1 MSILYAVGV
10 LSTVFH
16 FSNGLWT
23 LGITWGLWT
32 SPAAMRRANWISIA
46 IGVLLGGAGLG
57 ALGGLRNVD
66 VEQARAIENRM
77 DDVKRML
84 EGDQPHS
91 GAPDSGAHDSRAH
104 DSRAHGGHAAEPH
117 DLPVVP
123 TSVSAGQTPPGT

>member
-1 MSILYAVGV
+1 VSILYAVGV

-46 IGVLLGGAGLG
+46 VGVLLGGAGLG
-57 ALGGLRNVD
+57 ALGGLRSVD
-66 VEQARAIENRM
+66 IEQARAIENRM

-84 EGDQPHS
+84 EGAPPHS
-91 GAPDSGAHDSRAH
+91 GAP
-104 DSRAHGGHAAEPH
+104 GGHAAEPH
-117 DLPVVP
+117 TLPVMP
-123 TSVSAGQTPPGT
+123 ASGSAGQSPPGT